1 MNVFQTI
8 TEGGQLTTHSVR
20 MFKQVTKT
28 SLFIAFLLWICAFL
42 YQMHD
47 LSAFY
52 LQSVW
57 YYEQARFYQI
67 LEIKTLHVDSHFW
80 SKIRG
85 QHISDVPVTTVIHAT
100 QPYAEKFYRLT
111 KLRLKKSIYFAL
123 APLSIVL
130 AFFFFRGRQSAK
142 KHHIKG
148 NKLSPVWL
156 IAWKL
161 KLTRCASKIS
171 IGSLPLVKGT
181 ETQHILITGGTG
193 SGKTNCLH
201 HLLTSIR
208 KQKQRAIIVDT
219 TGILTERYYREGKDI
234 ILNPLDPRG
243 APWYPWIECHDK
255 TSYAAMAESFI
266 PQSLSENDNYW
277 RTSARIVLS
286 SLLEQLENMPNN
298 FALAEKILRAPLKEL
313 CDSVK
318 GTKAASLID
327 ISSEK
332 TAASIRSVLSNFLSC
347 FEFLLDTCDPF
358 SIRNW
363 IQQEDSPDEWL
374 FISCK
379 TNQRAALNP
388 LLSCWFSVAIR
399 SLLELNANFDRRI
412 WFIIDELPTL
422 NRLRDLET
430 LLAESRKYGGCAILA
445 LQSPAQLDA
454 IYGQASAQTIIG
466 NCATKIVFAEQN
478 PINAARIA
486 EMFGEQEIK
495 EYQKGLSYGAND
507 IRDGV
512 NLNQQVRHQ
521 LLITKTDIQ
530 FLPRNHAFV
539 RLPDN
544 YPIVKIKLP
553 IITTSE
559 EIEINK

>member
-8 TEGGQLTTHSVR
+8 TEGGQLATHSVR

-28 SLFIAFLLWICAFL
+28 SIFIACLLWISAFI
-42 YQMHD
+42 YQMRD
-47 LSAFY
+47 LNAFY
-52 LQSVW
+52 LQSAW
-57 YYEQARFYQI
+57 YYEQARFYQL
-67 LEIKTLHVDSHFW
+67 LEIKTVNVDSQFW

-85 QHISDVPVTTVIHAT
+85 QSTSDVPVTTVIYAT

-111 KLRLKKSIYFAL
+111 KLRLKQSIYFAL
-123 APLSIVL
+123 APLSVIL
-130 AFFFFRGRQSAK
+130 TFFFFRGRQSAK

-148 NKLSPVWL
+148 NKLASIWQV
-156 IAWKL
+156 AWKL
-161 KLTRCASKIS
+161 KLTRKASKTS

-201 HLLTSIR
+201 HLLSSIR
-208 KQKQRAIIVDT
+208 HQKQRAIIVDT

-234 ILNPLDPRG
+234 ILSPLDPRG
-243 APWYPWIECHDK
+243 APWHPWIECIDK
-255 TSYAAMAESFI
+255 TNYAAMAESFI
-266 PQSLSENDNYW
+266 PQSLSEGDNYW

-286 SLLEQLENMPNN
+286 SLLEQLEDKPSNT
-298 FALAEKILRAPLKEL
+298 ALAEKILREPLKEL
-313 CDSVK
+313 CAFVK
-318 GTKAASLID
+318 GTKAASLLD

-332 TAASIRSVLSNFLSC
+332 TAASIRSVLSSFLSC
-347 FEFLLDTCDPF
+347 FEFLSNTYDPF
-358 SIRNW
+358 SVRNW
-363 IQQEDSPDEWL
+363 IQQESDEWL

-399 SLLELNANFDRRI
+399 SLLELKPDFDRRV
-412 WFIIDELPTL
+412 WFVIDELPTL

-486 EMFGEQEIK
+486 EIFGEQEIK

-512 NLNQQVRHQ
+512 SLNQQVRHQ
-521 LLITKTDIQ
+521 PLITKTDIQ

-544 YPIVKIKLP
+544 YPIVQLNLP
-553 IITTSE
+553 IVKQKE
-559 EIEINK
+559 

>member
-8 TEGGQLTTHSVR
+8 TEGGQLATHSVR
-20 MFKQVTKT
+20 MFKQVTRT
-28 SLFIAFLLWICAFL
+28 SFFIAFLLWIFAFV
-42 YQMHD
+42 YQMRD

-57 YYEQARFYQI
+57 YYEQARFYQVI
-67 LEIKTLHVDSHFW
+67 HIKTINVDPQFW
-80 SKIRG
+80 SKIKG
-85 QHISDVPVTTVIHAT
+85 QYANDLPVGVVVNAT

-111 KLRLKKSIYFAL
+111 KVRLKQSIYFAL
-123 APLSIVL
+123 APLSAIL

-148 NKLSPVWL
+148 NKLAPIWQV
-156 IAWKL
+156 AWKL
-161 KLTRCASKIS
+161 KLTCKASKIFL
-171 IGSLPLVKGT
+171 GSLPLVKGT

-208 KQKQRAIIVDT
+208 HQKQRAIIVDT
-219 TGILTERYYREGKDI
+219 TGILTDGYYREGKDI

-243 APWYPWIECHDK
+243 APWHPWIECMDK
-255 TSYAAMAESFI
+255 TSYAAIAESFI
-266 PQSLSENDNYW
+266 PQSLSESDNYW
-277 RTSARIVLS
+277 RTSARIVFS
-286 SLLEQLENMPNN
+286 SLLEQLENKPNN
-298 FALAEKILRAPLKEL
+298 TILAEKILRDPLKEL
-313 CDSVK
+313 CDFVK

-332 TAASIRSVLSNFLSC
+332 TAASIRSVLSSFLSC
-347 FEFLLDTCDPF
+347 FEFLSDTGNPF
-358 SIRNW
+358 SIRDW
-363 IQQEDSPDEWL
+363 IQQKNASDEWL

-399 SLLELNANFDRRI
+399 SLLELNPNFDRRI
-412 WFIIDELPTL
+412 WFVIDELPTL

-486 EMFGEQEIK
+486 EIFGEQEIK

-521 LLITKTDIQ
+521 PLITKTDIQ

-544 YPIVKIKLP
+544 YPIVQLNLP
-553 IITTSE
+553 IVKQKE
-559 EIEINK
+559 